1 MANVRIPKTY
11 IDQEAAPQLAE
22 GAWDEDQGPV
32 GKVVSEPVPTPGVES
47 GTGPAATRSQVPH
60 KDDDAAVGEELGSS
74 LLGRY
79 LSGHE
84 RAFMGGVIGLL
95 AAALVF
101 LIGPLRTVVVALFVG
116 VGVAVGEYLDGD
128 PKIVSVV
135 RRLLGGPDHT

>member
-22 GAWDEDQGPV
+22 GAWDKDQGPV
-32 GKVVSEPVPTPGVES
+32 GKAVSESVPTPGVES
-47 GTGPAATRSQVPH
+47 DTGPAVTRSQVPH
-60 KDDDAAVGEELGSS
+60 KDDDAVGEEPGSS

-116 VGVAVGEYLDGD
+116 VGVAVGQYLDGD

-135 RRLLGGPDHT
+135 RRLLGGADHT